1 MKTEMEIYKENLL
14 SKDSK
19 VRMEAINQ
27 LAKSGDM
34 KQLAF
39 LLNFLFENSIG
50 NGPSIAIKAIGN
62 AQNESGKNIL
72 VEVYGRANDNE
83 KKLIIESLFKLGAF
97 KNYFSGNHF
106 HKNIQEQLWPLL
118 FALSSDKLRNILSLG
133 QQEFKEKLDFAW
145 KTTKH
150 WRK

>member
-1 MKTEMEIYKENLL
+1 MKTEREIFKEKLL

-19 VRMEAINQ
+19 ERTEAINQ

-34 KQLAF
+34 KQLEF
-39 LLNFLFENSIG
+39 LMNFLFENSIG

-62 AQNESGKNIL
+62 SKNELGKNVL
-72 VEVYGRANDNE
+72 VEVYGRANSNE
-83 KKLIIESLFKLGAF
+83 KKLIIESLLKLGVF
-97 KNYFSGNHF
+97 KNFFSGNQL

-118 FALSSDKLRNILSLG
+118 SSLKSAQLKNILSLG

-145 KTTKH
+145 RTTKH

>member
-27 LAKSGDM
+27 LAKSGDV
-34 KQLAF
+34 KQLEF
-39 LLNFLFENSIG
+39 LLNFLFENSVG

-62 AQNESGKNIL
+62 TQNETGKTVL

-83 KKLIIESLFKLGAF
+83 KKLIIESLFKLGVF
-97 KNYFSGNHF
+97 KNFFSGNQL

-118 FALSSDKLRNILSLG
+118 SGLNSDKLKIILSLG
-133 QQEFKEKLDFAW
+133 QQGFKEKLDFAW
-145 KTTKH
+145 RTTKH